1 MAAFATVATVVHGNG
16 NMNHGRAGMKAAVIE
31 KQGGVENIS
40 YRDWPDPEA
49 RPGDVVVW
57 VRACGLNH
65 LDIFVRRGMPGFPV
79 PMPFISGGDIAGEIA
94 VVGEGVTGWSVGDRV
109 VLNPGTSEGMI
120 GEQLIGGLAELVRVP
135 ADYLVRLPDTLSFDV
150 GAAIPINYGTAH
162 RMLFHRGRL
171 QAGETVLVLGASG
184 GVGTACVQF
193 GKMAG
198 ATIIAAAGSRD
209 KCDRLGALGA
219 DHVIDYSEQDFS
231 AEAWRLSGKK
241 GVDMVINFTGGETWV
256 PSLRCAKRGG
266 RVLTCGATA
275 GHAPA
280 TDLRF
285 IWVRELD
292 VLGSNSYSQAD
303 IERSV
308 ALISEG
314 HFTPA
319 ISHKLPL
326 SRTAEAETLMED
338 RAFFGKI
345 IVNP

>member
-1 MAAFATVATVVHGNG
+1 
-16 NMNHGRAGMKAAVIE
+16 MKAAVIE
-31 KQGGVENIS
+31 KQGGVENIT

-49 RPGDVVVW
+49 RAGDVVVR

-94 VVGEGVTGWSVGDRV
+94 VLGDGVTGWQVGDRV
-109 VLNPGTSEGMI
+109 TLNPGTDEGMI

-135 ADYLVRLPDTLSFDV
+135 AKYLVRLPDNVSFDV

-171 QAGETVLVLGASG
+171 EAGETMLVLGASG
-184 GVGTACVQF
+184 GVGVASVQF

-198 ATIIAAAGSRD
+198 ATVIAAAGSAE
-209 KCDRLGALGA
+209 KCERLRSLGA
-219 DHVIDYSEQDFS
+219 DHTINYNEADFS
-231 AEAWRLSGKK
+231 AETWKLTGKK
-241 GVDMVINFTGGETWV
+241 GADMVINFTGGDTWV
-256 PSLRCAKRGG
+256 PSLRSTRRGG

-275 GHAPA
+275 GHDPA

-308 ALISEG
+308 TLISEG
-314 HFTPA
+314 HFAPV
-319 ISHKLPL
+319 ISHTMPL
-326 SRTAEAETLMED
+326 ERTAEAETLMED

>member
-1 MAAFATVATVVHGNG
+1 
-16 NMNHGRAGMKAAVIE
+16 
-31 KQGGVENIS
+31 
-40 YRDWPDPEA
+40 
-49 RPGDVVVW
+49 
-57 VRACGLNH
+57 
-65 LDIFVRRGMPGFPV
+65 
-79 PMPFISGGDIAGEIA
+79 
-94 VVGEGVTGWSVGDRV
+94 V

-135 ADYLVRLPDTLSFDV
+135 AAYLVRLPDTLSFDV

-198 ATIIAAAGSRD
+198 ATIIAAAGSRY

>member
-1 MAAFATVATVVHGNG
+1 
-16 NMNHGRAGMKAAVIE
+16 MKAAVIE
-31 KQGGVENIS
+31 KQGGVENIA
-40 YRDWPDPEA
+40 YRDWPDPVA
-49 RPGDVVVW
+49 RAGDVIVR

-94 VVGEGVTGWSVGDRV
+94 AVGEGVGGWQTGDRV
-109 VLNPGTSEGMI
+109 TLNPGTDEGMI

-135 ADYLVRLPDTLSFDV
+135 AQYLVRLPDNLSFDL

-171 QAGETVLVLGASG
+171 TAGETVLVLGASG
-184 GVGTACVQF
+184 GVGVACVQF
-193 GKMAG
+193 ARMAG
-198 ATIIAAAGSRD
+198 ATVIAAAGSAE
-209 KCDRLGALGA
+209 KCARLKDLGA

-231 AEAWRLSGKK
+231 AETWKLTGKQ
-241 GVDMVINFTGGETWV
+241 GAHMVINFTGGETWA
-256 PSLRCAKRGG
+256 PSLRCARRGG

-280 TDLRF
+280 TDLRY

-292 VLGSNSYSQAD
+292 VLGSNSYSQDD

-308 ALISEG
+308 ALVAEG
-314 HFTPA
+314 NFTPA
-319 ISHKLPL
+319 ISHRLPL

>member
-1 MAAFATVATVVHGNG
+1 
-16 NMNHGRAGMKAAVIE
+16 MKAAVIE

-49 RPGDVVVW
+49 RPGDVVVR

-94 VVGEGVTGWSVGDRV
+94 MVGEGVTGWSVGDRV
-109 VLNPGTSEGMI
+109 ILNPGTHEGMV
-120 GEQLIGGLAELVRVP
+120 GEQVIGGLAELLRIP
-135 ADYLVRLPDTLSFDV
+135 AQYLVRLPDNLSFDV

-171 QAGETVLVLGASG
+171 QAGETMLVLGASG
-184 GVGTACVQF
+184 GVGVACVQF

-198 ATIIAAAGSRD
+198 ATVIAAAGSAD
-209 KCDRLGALGA
+209 KCEQLTGIGA
-219 DHVIDYSEQDFS
+219 DHVINYSEQDFS
-231 AEAWRLSGKK
+231 AEAWRLSGKI
-241 GVDMVINFTGGETWV
+241 GVDMVINFTGGDTWV
-256 PSLRCAKRGG
+256 PSLRCAKKGG

-275 GHAPA
+275 GHGPE

-292 VLGSNSYSQAD
+292 VMGSNSYSQED

-308 ALISEG
+308 AVISEG
-314 HFTPA
+314 RFSPV
-319 ISHKLPL
+319 ISHTLPL
-326 SRTAEAETLMED
+326 ERTGEAETLMEE
-338 RAFFGKI
+338 RNFFGKI